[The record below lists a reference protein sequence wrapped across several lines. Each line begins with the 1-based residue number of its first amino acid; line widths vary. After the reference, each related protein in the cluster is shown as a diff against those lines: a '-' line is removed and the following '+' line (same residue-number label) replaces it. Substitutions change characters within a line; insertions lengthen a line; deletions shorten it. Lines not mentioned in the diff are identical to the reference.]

1 MVEQV
6 SDDLFFS
13 RYQGSSRRSY
23 HPKMMTKVILY
34 AYTQKI
40 YSCRDIAKSLR
51 EYLPMMWL
59 SGQQM
64 PDFRTINHFRSEQMK
79 DRIEPLFSELIQ
91 LLLKQNYISMENYF
105 LDGTKIE
112 ENATKYSSVWKK
124 STESYEE

>member
-1 MVEQV
+1 
-6 SDDLFFS
+6 
-13 RYQGSSRRSY
+13 
-23 HPKMMTKVILY
+23 
-34 AYTQKI
+34 
-40 YSCRDIAKSLR
+40 
-51 EYLPMMWL
+51 MMWL